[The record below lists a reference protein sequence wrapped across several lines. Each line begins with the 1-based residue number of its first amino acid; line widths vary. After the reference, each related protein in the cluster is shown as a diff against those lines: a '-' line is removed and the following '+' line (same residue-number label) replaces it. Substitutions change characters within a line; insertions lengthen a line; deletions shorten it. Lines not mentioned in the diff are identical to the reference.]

1 MKRAIYLTLLFIV
14 FSTIS
19 LCEELKT
26 QKKQEDFF
34 PIFGDTVREQGYELP
49 KPMGINFI
57 YVDMSQDVNINSLN
71 LTRGNLSLDSLKKI
85 VTLKVNKAK
94 TSNQSKLVKADLW
107 VFPFLNLYGIVGET
121 RGHSSAKLDINF
133 FKQKSQYDFSLKYK
147 GVTYGVGMTLA
158 GGYKNFF
165 SLVDFNYTKTSLD
178 VIEGGITAMVVSPR
192 IGYQFDIWGT
202 KTAFWVGGM
211 FQKIDQTL
219 KGDLDKIMT
228 FPLKNVR
235 FNVKES
241 TSLPWNTSI
250 GIRTEINQSIEIM
263 AEFGV
268 GKRKSST
275 VAIGYRF

>member
-1 MKRAIYLTLLFIV
+1 MKRAIYLTLLFVVI
-14 FSTIS
+14 STIT
-19 LCEELKT
+19 LCEELKP

-34 PIFGDTVREQGYELP
+34 PIFGDIVRKQGYELP

-71 LTRGNLSLDSLKKI
+71 LTSGKLSLDSLKKI

-94 TSNQSKLVKADLW
+94 TSNKSKLVKADLW

-133 FKQKSQYDFSLKYK
+133 LNKKSQYDFSLKYK
-147 GVTYGVGMTLA
+147 GVTYGIGMTLA

-178 VIEGGITAMVVSPR
+178 VIEGGITAVIVSPR

-202 KTAFWVGGM
+202 KTAFWIGGM

-219 KGDLDKIMT
+219 KGDLDKIMN
-228 FPLKNVR
+228 FPLKNVK
-235 FNVKES
+235 FNVQES
-241 TSLPWNTSI
+241 TSLPWNINI

-268 GKRKSST
+268 GKRKSSA